1 MEEGISLSEMI
12 AFLIG
17 ILLALALVGLAR
29 RYRPKKE
36 RYLYAIGL
44 VIAAVVYLVLGVVGG
59 ADSTWLGIEAFG
71 VLLYSTAAWAGLRRP
86 WLLAIGWAAHVAWD
100 LALHLSGLGSEYT
113 PNWYPWFCVSF
124 DLIVAVAVLLSIK
137 RGTN

>member
-1 MEEGISLSEMI
+1 MI

-29 RYRPKKE
+29 RYPPE
-36 RYLYAIGL
+36 RERTFYAVGL
-44 VIAAVVYLVLGVVGG
+44 VIAAVIYFVLGAVGG
-59 ADSTWLGIEAFG
+59 ANSRWLGIEAFG
-71 VLLYSTAAWAGLRRP
+71 VLLYSAAAWAGLRRP

-124 DLIVAVAVLLSIK
+124 DLIVAVAVLLSFK